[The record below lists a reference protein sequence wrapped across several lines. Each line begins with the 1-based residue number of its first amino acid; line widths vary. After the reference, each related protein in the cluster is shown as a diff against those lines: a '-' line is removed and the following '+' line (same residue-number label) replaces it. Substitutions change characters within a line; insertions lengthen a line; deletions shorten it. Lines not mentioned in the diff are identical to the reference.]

1 MHYTEMIPT
10 SVPTEKGKNDM
21 GEPTYWEQLIII
33 AMLLA
38 SPIEHQAKEDLIK
51 KFCKKFN
58 KTEEELLRDLKG
70 AKRK

>member
-1 MHYTEMIPT
+1 MKFNRKE
-10 SVPTEKGKNDM
+10 NDM

-70 AKRK
+70 E